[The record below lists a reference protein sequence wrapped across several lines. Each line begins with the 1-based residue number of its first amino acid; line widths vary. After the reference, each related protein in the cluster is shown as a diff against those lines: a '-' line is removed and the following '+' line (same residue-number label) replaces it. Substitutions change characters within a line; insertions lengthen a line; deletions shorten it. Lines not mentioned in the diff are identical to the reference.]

1 MKKKTIVITG
11 SEGKIGKVLKNH
23 FYKNNYDVVGLDLK
37 KGLRT
42 YKCNIVKENDV
53 KKIFKSKFQNKF
65 PDILINS
72 ASVIPKIKKFRFT
85 KYSLSDWKKTLDVDL
100 VGSFNVTKECCK
112 LFEKKN
118 RGIIINISSIY
129 GVVGPDQN
137 LYGGKKKYLG
147 YKALEYSVAK
157 SGLIGFTKSLAAYY
171 KDTNIRVVC
180 LVLGGV
186 NDKLHK
192 RKFLRG
198 YLSKSI
204 ANRMISSDEIIPY
217 IEFIIKNPKF
227 ITGSCLNVDGG
238 VTTMI

>member
-1 MKKKTIVITG
+1 M
-11 SEGKIGKVLKNH
+11 
-23 FYKNNYDVVGLDLK
+23 
-37 KGLRT
+37 
-42 YKCNIVKENDV
+42 
-53 KKIFKSKFQNKF
+53 
-65 PDILINS
+65 
-72 ASVIPKIKKFRFT
+72 
-85 KYSLSDWKKTLDVDL
+85 